1 MMPAII
7 DVSLALYLKEKRLYT
22 YKSSPRIDRI
32 MIDAYRLAEDH
43 DQNTHAL
50 FILWAMIRIQG
61 SIMRHLLLEFGLTE
75 EQIRAA
81 CTVPNLHAIDL
92 NRLYAG
98 VVAQAQQQGVTMM
111 GTEHLFLALLTD
123 SLLQAQI
130 STWGLNLEQLRNAA
144 LSIRETD
151 R

>member
-7 DVSLALYLKEKRLYT
+7 DVSLAIYLKEKHLYA

-32 MIDAYRLAEDH
+32 MIDAYRLADDYEQDV
-43 DQNTHAL
+43 NAL
-50 FILWAMIRIQG
+50 FIIWAMMRIQG
-61 SIMRHLLLEFGLTE
+61 SIMRQLLLEFGLSE
-75 EQIRAA
+75 EKVRAECA
-81 CTVPNLHAIDL
+81 LPGLHAIDL
-92 NRLYAG
+92 NRLFAA
-98 VVAQAQQQGVTMM
+98 VVSQAQAQGDITL

-123 SLLQAQI
+123 GMLQCQLAV
-130 STWGLNLEQLRNAA
+130 WGLNPQQLRNAA

>member
-7 DVSLALYLKEKRLYT
+7 DVSLALYLKEKRLYS

-32 MIDAYRLAEDH
+32 IIDAYRLAEDY
-43 DQNTHAL
+43 DRDLNAL
-50 FILWAMIRIQG
+50 FIIWSMMRIQG

-75 EQIRAA
+75 DQVRSECAA
-81 CTVPNLHAIDL
+81 PNLHAIDL
-92 NRLYAG
+92 NRLFAAT
-98 VVAQAQQQGVTMM
+98 VAQAQSQGDITL

-123 SLLQAQI
+123 SLLQCQF
-130 STWGLNLEQLRNAA
+130 TVWGLDPHQLRNAA